1 MLTEAE
7 FIEQQRVLGRRI
19 HEHDGVCWETTYPFY
34 CKPVFEFKAIAPGT
48 ARPARR
54 HSWLGY
60 SHPVPSP
67 EQGNRSLPT
76 MVLERA
82 RLEGFDLQKLP
93 AKRRNIVRRALKQ
106 CEIRPI
112 LDIERHL
119 ERIREINVSQ
129 ARRHQEGAGAQTPV
143 RRYTEHADSW
153 RDQIRR
159 EFALRGREWWG
170 AFVGEVL
177 AAYLRTYQVD
187 GIRVIQHAKTDTE
200 YFRHYPMDALYFR
213 VLSEAAATP
222 SCLRIVNGRP
232 MQPSLNHFK
241 EQFLF
246 QAVEM
251 PYFSAHARL
260 VEFAKRGM
268 AFSAHVRSAL
278 CAKRASRR
286 QVDAAGQEP
295 S

>member
-7 FIEQQRVLGRRI
+7 FVEQQRILGRRI
-19 HEHDGVCWETTYPFY
+19 HEHDGVFWEAIYPFY
-34 CKPVFEFKAIAPGT
+34 CKPAFEFKAFVPGT
-48 ARPARR
+48 ARPARLR
-54 HSWLGY
+54 SWLGY

-76 MVLERA
+76 MVLDRA
-82 RLEGFDLQKLP
+82 QLEGFELQKLP
-93 AKRRNIVRRALKQ
+93 AKRRNMVRRALKQ
-106 CEIRPI
+106 CETRPI
-112 LDIERHL
+112 LDLERHL

-143 RRYTEHADSW
+143 SRYTEQAESW
-153 RDQIRR
+153 RDQIRK
-159 EFALRGREWWG
+159 EFALKGREWWG
-170 AFVGEVL
+170 AFVGETL
-177 AAYLRTYQVD
+177 AAYLRTYQVE
-187 GIRVIQHAKTDTE
+187 GVRIIQHAKTDTD
-200 YFRHYPMDALYFR
+200 YFRHSPMDALYFR

-246 QAVEM
+246 QAVEL
-251 PYFSAHARL
+251 PVFSAHARL
-260 VEFAKRGM
+260 VEFAKRGLGL
-268 AFSAHVRSAL
+268 SAQVRSAL
-278 CAKRASRR
+278 HARGVGRR
-286 QVDAAGQEP
+286 QVEAPGQEP